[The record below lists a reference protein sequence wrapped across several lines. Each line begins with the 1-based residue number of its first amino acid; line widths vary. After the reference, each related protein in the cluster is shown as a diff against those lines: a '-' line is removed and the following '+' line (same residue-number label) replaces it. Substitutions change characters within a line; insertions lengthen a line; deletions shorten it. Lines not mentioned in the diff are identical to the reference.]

1 MENLNPE
8 TETNSSQVAKEGR
21 EYKIIK
27 DGKGGEHKV
36 INFDWEGY
44 APREGMVEL
53 VPLKFAKGYDNAIRH
68 QNEASMSRMPDK
80 KTGMI
85 NGIPSGFDKDGFILY
100 KRLTVRGAEFLDL
113 SDDNQR
119 KKWIC
124 IKLGPFLKGSPNFQT
139 QSKTVYESVDKEK
152 QAVEF
157 FKHRKLKRK
166 ATEIA
171 ESLHGQELIEVAIMI
186 GKDPKQYSTTM
197 LEMEVINFADNPEKI
212 NGKTGAERFL
222 EAYNSD
228 TKVELIVLK
237 RGLSVGILT
246 ENLNQ
251 GINYNGISL
260 GFTEFEAVNYLKN
273 HPATLTSIDIQSR
286 QKQDTSTQAFQ
297 PAKIS
302 AIKDEKDAVIERQR
316 KELEE
321 MQARLSK
328 VSESALEAKAES
340 DIASIDPELDELI
353 KEAKR
358 LLIPAPWLIGGKN
371 CTIEVR
377 KEKIQDKITEAKKK
391 ANN

>member
-8 TETNSSQVAKEGR
+8 TETNSSRMAKEGR
-21 EYKIIK
+21 EYKTIK
-27 DGKGGEHKV
+27 DGKGGEHRV

-44 APREGMVEL
+44 APREGVVEL
-53 VPLKFAKGYDNAIRH
+53 VPLKFAKGYANAVRH
-68 QNEASMSRMPDK
+68 QNEASMSRIPDK
-80 KTGMI
+80 KNGVI
-85 NGIPSGFDKDGFILY
+85 IGIPSGFDKDGFILY

-113 SDDNQR
+113 SDENQR

-124 IKLGPFLKGSPNFQT
+124 IKLGPFMKGSPNFQT
-139 QSKTVYESVDKEK
+139 QSKTIYEAVDKEK
-152 QAVEF
+152 QAVDF
-157 FKHRKLKRK
+157 HKNRKLKRK
-166 ATEIA
+166 AGEIA
-171 ESLHGQELIEVAIMI
+171 ESLHGEELVEVATMI
-186 GKDPKQYSTTM
+186 GLDPKQYSTTM
-197 LEMEVINFADNPEKI
+197 LEMEVIKFAENPEKV
-212 NGKTGAERFL
+212 NGKSGAERFL

-251 GINYNGISL
+251 GINYNGIPL
-260 GFTEFEAVNYLKN
+260 GFSEFEAVTYLKG

-297 PAKIS
+297 YAKVNVV
-302 AIKDEKDAVIERQR
+302 KDEKDAVIERQR

-328 VSESALEAKAES
+328 VSESVLEAKSES
-340 DIASIDPELDELI
+340 DIATIDPVLDELI

-358 LLIPAPWLIGGKN
+358 LLIPAPWLIGKN
-371 CTIEVR
+371 DSIEVR
-377 KEKIQDKITEAKKK
+377 KKKIEDKITEAKRK